1 MGRRAPSY
9 LGLLKT
15 GELARRAAEARE
27 CLSSCTLCPRQCR
40 VDRLH
45 GEVGFCRSGS
55 LPKVASFGPHFGE
68 EPELVGR
75 HGSGTIFFSSCT
87 MRCEFCQN
95 YEISQCGAGR
105 EITCDDLARIML
117 ALQDDGCHNI
127 NLVSPTHFVPP
138 IIAALQTAAGEG
150 LALPLVYNTG
160 GYDCASTLRLLD
172 GIVDIYMPDA
182 KYGDDETAL
191 KLSHAPHYTRYMQE
205 AIREMHRQTGDL
217 VVDGEG
223 IAVRGL
229 IIRHL
234 VLPDGLAGSR
244 EVFRFIAQE
253 VSKES
258 YVNVMAQY
266 RPEWHAAEGECGL
279 PESLGRRITKA
290 EYDEALREAE
300 KAGLHRGFPR
310 PPPTGL

>member
-9 LGLLKT
+9 VGLLQT
-15 GELARRAAEARE
+15 GELARRAGEAWGR
-27 CLSSCTLCPRQCR
+27 LSSCTLCPRQCR

-75 HGSGTIFFSSCT
+75 HGSGTIFFTNCT

-105 EITCDDLARIML
+105 EIRCDDLARVML

-138 IIAALQTAAGEG
+138 IVAALLTAAGQG
-150 LALPLVYNTG
+150 LSLPLVYNTG
-160 GYDCASTLRLLD
+160 GYDCAETIRLLD

-182 KYGDDETAL
+182 KYGDDETAR

-205 AIREMHRQTGDL
+205 AIREMHRQVGDL
-217 VVDGEG
+217 LVDEEG

-244 EVFRFIAQE
+244 EVFLFIAQE

-266 RPEWHAAEGECGL
+266 RPEWHAIEGGRGL
-279 PESLGRRITKA
+279 PAGLGRRITRT
-290 EYDEALREAE
+290 EYDDALREAE
-300 KAGLHRGFPR
+300 KAGLHRGFSR